1 MMKSGVVYT
10 CITGA
15 YDGLIVHKFVNP
27 AYDYVCFTDNEKLL
41 SEQKR
46 DLGKLNHWPIVC
58 LTI

>member
-41 SEQKR
+41 SE
-46 DLGKLNHWPIVC
+46 
-58 LTI
+58 